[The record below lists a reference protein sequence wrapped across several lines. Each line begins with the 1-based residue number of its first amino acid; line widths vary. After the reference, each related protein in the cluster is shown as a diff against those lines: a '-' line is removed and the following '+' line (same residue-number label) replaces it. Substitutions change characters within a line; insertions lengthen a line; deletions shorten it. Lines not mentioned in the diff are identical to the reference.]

1 MTLSPGT
8 TSRDRYVRQRILPGF
23 GHEGQAALA
32 AARVL
37 VIGAGGLGSSVIP
50 SLAGAGVGT
59 IGIVDFDT
67 VEPSNLHRQLI
78 HRTQDAGSLKT
89 TSAAARVAAL
99 NPEVAVVEHS
109 EQFTVDNALELCGA
123 YDLVIDGS
131 DNFVTRYLVN
141 DAAVLSGIPAVWG
154 AVSQFGGQAGVAW
167 AAKGPHYRDL
177 FPAPPSDGSVLSCA
191 VGGVFPTTV
200 AIIGSV
206 MASEAIKIITGI
218 GEPLIGRV
226 ITFDALTGSF
236 RELAYSRDPDAAP
249 ITVLTSITVLA
260 SIDDPVAGAAVAAAA
275 DSRETGASRTVTA
288 VELAAEL
295 ASDSAPALLDVRED
309 WEIEVAT
316 LPGAISIPLGEL
328 AGAIPSLR
336 GTESLVVYC
345 HHGVRSAHA
354 LRLLRESGFGDARH
368 LEGGIDSW
376 ATTVDPTMERY

>member
-8 TSRDRYVRQRILPGF
+8 TTGDRYVRQRILPGF
-23 GHEGQAALA
+23 GHEGQAALS

-78 HRTQDAGSLKT
+78 HRTEDAGSLKT
-89 TSAAARVAAL
+89 ASAAARVAAL
-99 NPEVAVVEHS
+99 NPAVTVVEHA
-109 EQFTVDNALELCGA
+109 EQFSIDNALDLCGA

-141 DAAVLSGIPAVWG
+141 DAAVLAGIPAVWG

-167 AAKGPHYRDL
+167 ASRGPHYRDL
-177 FPAPPSDGSVLSCA
+177 FPTPPSDGSVLSCA
-191 VGGVFPTTV
+191 IGGVFPTTV
-200 AIIGSV
+200 AVIGSI

-218 GEPLIGRV
+218 GQPLIGRV
-226 ITFDALTGSF
+226 VTFDALTGSF
-236 RELAYSRDPDAAP
+236 RELAYAPDPDAAP
-249 ITVLTSITVLA
+249 ITSLV
-260 SIDDPVAGAAVAAAA
+260 SIDDEAATEGRSPESDVRAAPL
-275 DSRETGASRTVTA
+275 RTVTA
-288 VELAAEL
+288 QELAAEL
-295 ASDSAPALLDVRED
+295 ASDTPPALLDVREQ

-328 AGAIPSLR
+328 AGAISSLE

-354 LRLLRESGFGDARH
+354 LGLLRQSGMNDARH
-368 LEGGIDSW
+368 LEGGIDAW
-376 ATTVDPTMERY
+376 ATTVDQTMDRY